1 MPSTTEI
8 IVLSVLGLAVLA
20 LGVRAFRPRRT
31 VAKPVQTAP
40 ISAGRLLID
49 TIQEVGKNRAGM
61 LVEERLGAHEA
72 QKFMLDMAAAFGAAA
87 PTPTPPPSPAPT
99 PPSPNG

>member
-31 VAKPVQTAP
+31 VPARVVPANP
-40 ISAGRLLID
+40 GRLLID
-49 TIQEVGKNRAGM
+49 TMQELGKDAAGK
-61 LVEERLGAHEA
+61 LIETRLGEHEA
-72 QKFMLDMAAAFGAAA
+72 RKFMGDMAAAFGNPPAPAA
-87 PTPTPPPSPAPT
+87 PPPPT